1 MIAHHRATG
10 DSIMTDHAQPSPR
23 DAVRDKVTEIVR
35 AKWLSFL
42 ILGLLLSLG
51 GILSIAL
58 PVVSTLAVSLTV
70 GILLAACGLVQIVQS
85 FQSQGWRGFLWHLGV
100 GVVQV
105 VGGVLIYMD
114 PFAGAIAITLLIAIV
129 LATIGLSQIGLAWR
143 VRPHDGWGWLMLAG
157 IVAVAAGLV
166 LALKL
171 PVAGLTTPGIMVG
184 ISLLFS
190 GTAYL
195 AIALAARRIAK
206 RLAA

>member
-1 MIAHHRATG
+1 
-10 DSIMTDHAQPSPR
+10 MTDHAQPSP
-23 DAVRDKVTEIVR
+23 RDKVTEIVR

-42 ILGLLLSLG
+42 VLGLLLILG
-51 GILSIAL
+51 GVLAIAL
-58 PVVSTLAVSLTV
+58 PVISTLAVSLTV
-70 GILLAACGLVQIVQS
+70 GILLGACGLVQIVQS
-85 FQSQGWRGFLWHLGV
+85 FSAQGWQGFLWHLGI

-105 VGGVLIYMD
+105 VGGVLIYMQ

-129 LATIGLSQIGLAWR
+129 LITLGLTQAGLAWR
-143 VRPHDGWGWLMLAG
+143 VRPRDGWGWLMLAG
-157 IVAVAAGLV
+157 VVAVAAGLV
-166 LALKL
+166 VALKL

-195 AIALAARRIAK
+195 AIALAARRIVK